1 MDKGFETQNS
11 QLESPENKPLA
22 HISEFLEATN
32 KGFEAKPTEF
42 VHKNDEG
49 YGHILGELNDGAVE
63 SEKTRVGIV
72 VGNGAILSSLPEIPA
87 DVVIMSDYNPFI
99 HQWTQYTEKALT
111 ESGSIEEYMKKVY
124 DQQNPLYSES
134 YKEGLE
140 REMADLGER
149 HFLSSEDRFQKCKE
163 ALERK
168 KLVMGALD
176 LRSVEALRSLAEA
189 LTQDNSEITFANL
202 TNVWEHAGNSM
213 EQAIRNLPFHPEARI
228 LFSSRAYTERF
239 FPKMM
244 AVCQGLAK
252 YIENAKSA
260 YSFWTYKNKSGYR

>member
-1 MDKGFETQNS
+1 MDKGFETQNF
-11 QLESPENKPLA
+11 QPETPENKPLS
-22 HISEFLEATN
+22 HTSEFLETTN
-32 KGFEAKPTEF
+32 QGFEGRPTEH

-49 YGHILGELNDGAVE
+49 YGHILREISDSDVE

-87 DVVIMSDYNPFI
+87 DVIIMIDYNPFI
-99 HQWTQYTEKALT
+99 HRWTQFTQRVLA
-111 ESGSIEEYMKKVY
+111 GSSSIDAYKEKVY
-124 DQQNPLYSES
+124 GQQNPLYSES

-140 REMADLGER
+140 REMADLGEK
-149 HFLSSEDRFQKCKE
+149 HFLSSEDRFQKCKDTL
-163 ALERK
+163 ARK
-168 KLVMGALD
+168 KLLMGTLD
-176 LRSVEALRSLAEA
+176 LRNVDALRSLAEA
-189 LTQDNSEITFANL
+189 LTKDNSEITFANF

-213 EQAIRNLPFHPEARI
+213 EQAVSNLPFHPEARI

-244 AVCQGLAK
+244 GVCRGLSK

-260 YSFWTYKNKSGYR
+260 YSFWTHKNKYGHR

>member
-1 MDKGFETQNS
+1 MNRGFETQNF
-11 QLESPENKPLA
+11 QPETPENKPLS

-32 KGFEAKPTEF
+32 QGFESKPTEH

-49 YGHILGELNDGAVE
+49 YGHILREISDSDVE

-72 VGNGAILSSLPEIPA
+72 VGNGAVLSSLPEIPA
-87 DVVIMSDYNPFI
+87 DVIIMSDYNPFI
-99 HQWTQYTEKALT
+99 HQWTEFTQRVLS
-111 ESGSIEEYMKKVY
+111 ESDSIDEFKKKVY

-134 YKEGLE
+134 YREGLE

-163 ALERK
+163 TLARK
-168 KLVMGALD
+168 KLIMGALD
-176 LRSVEALRSLAEA
+176 LRNDDALRSLAEA
-189 LTQDNSEITFANL
+189 LTKDNSEITFANL

-213 EQAIRNLPFHPEARI
+213 EQAIPNLPFHPEARI

-244 AVCQGLAK
+244 GVCKGLAK

-260 YSFWTYKNKSGYR
+260 YSFWTYKNKSGHR